1 MSDSEPD
8 LVDDDEHVGDKKDD
22 IFILQVHPE
31 DDQGQNSYKEER
43 SEENT
48 EVVSTVSLHTYFS
61 RQPRIRFLCDNCL

>member
-8 LVDDDEHVGDKKDD
+8 LVDDDEHVGDKKNDK
-22 IFILQVHPE
+22 FILQVHPE

-61 RQPRIRFLCDNCL
+61 RQPRIRFLCYNCL